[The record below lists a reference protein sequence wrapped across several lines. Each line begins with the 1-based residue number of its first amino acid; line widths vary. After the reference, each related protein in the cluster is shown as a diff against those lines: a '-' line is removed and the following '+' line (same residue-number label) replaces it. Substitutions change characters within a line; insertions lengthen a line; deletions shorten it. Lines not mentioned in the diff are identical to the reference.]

1 MPSPKYEN
9 IDIEEDDQKISHP
22 PNSDPRMTQ
31 EEEKA
36 LCFGTF
42 PEDRINSLLLN

>member
-1 MPSPKYEN
+1 MIKRLPTPKYEN

-22 PNSDPRMTQ
+22 PNSGPGKTQ

-36 LCFGTF
+36 LFFGTF
-42 PEDRINSLLLN
+42 P